1 MVLLVGSFLE
11 LYFKVFGFVFVMFN
25 FFDPT
30 ADMHIANV
38 NHLQSDSLD
47 YRLDYVIDVLGC

>member
-1 MVLLVGSFLE
+1 MVLLIGYFLE
-11 LYFKVFGFVFVMFN
+11 LHFEVFGFVLVMYD

-38 NHLQSDSLD
+38 NK
-47 YRLDYVIDVLGC
+47 RVINMLLMVFS